1 MSVSQSDPLVTLY
14 AYLYFHSFSKCFL
27 SVYSLL
33 GGMLSA
39 TERAAKRNTAHALVE
54 LLQPAKDNGTESRRP
69 GQSTLGKQ
77 SLL

>member
-1 MSVSQSDPLVTLY
+1 MSISQRYPLVTIY
-14 AYLYFHSFSKCFL
+14 AYLYFHSFSKYFL

-39 TERAAKRNTAHALVE
+39 RERTAKRNTAHALVQ
-54 LLQPAKDNGTESRRP
+54 LLRSAKDNGTESRRS